1 MERYFLPYDM
11 SVKLKEKGLN
21 IPFYFFY
28 RTDDVD
34 KQIHHSTSIN
44 ALEYSNKIIDDEV
57 VIAPMYQQVFDW
69 IRNEK
74 NIDIEIDAS
83 INIFGNLFA
92 FMPLALFL
100 PKLIPFVDKWYK
112 HFLVVSLFI
121 ILIEIMQFVLDV
133 GSLDIDDYILNI
145 VGSMLCYII
154 FNIKKINKFI
164 NKFLFL

>member
-34 KQIHHSTSIN
+34 KQIHHSTSIK

-69 IRNEK
+69 LRNEK

-83 INIFGNLFA
+83 VNRYIFGN
-92 FMPLALFL
+92 
-100 PKLIPFVDKWYK
+100 KVYIPYISTYEEFT
-112 HFLVVSLFI
+112 
-121 ILIEIMQFVLDV
+121 LDD
-133 GSLDIDDYILNI
+133 SPETIRYRQT
-145 VGSMLCYII
+145 
-154 FNIKKINKFI
+154 KINPPLEFVHFFKWEEAADEAI
-164 NKFLFL
+164 KYVIDELI

>member
-34 KQIHHSTSIN
+34 KQIHHSTSTK
-44 ALEYSNKIIDDEV
+44 ALEYSNKIIDNEV

-74 NIDIEIDAS
+74 NIDIEIESSVNVFGYKVYTPYISTYKEFSLDDS
-83 INIFGNLFA
+83 PEIIRYKQTKINP
-92 FMPLALFL
+92 PLESF
-100 PKLIPFVDKWYK
+100 
-112 HFLVVSLFI
+112 HFLKWEDAADEAIKYVI
-121 ILIEIMQFVLDV
+121 NELI
-133 GSLDIDDYILNI
+133 
-145 VGSMLCYII
+145 
-154 FNIKKINKFI
+154 
-164 NKFLFL
+164 

>member
-34 KQIHHSTSIN
+34 KQIHHSTSTK
-44 ALEYSNKIIDDEV
+44 ALEYSNKIIDSEV

-74 NIDIEIDAS
+74 NMDIEIESSVNVFGYKVYTPYISTYKEFTLDNS
-83 INIFGNLFA
+83 PEIIRYKLTKINP
-92 FMPLALFL
+92 PLESF
-100 PKLIPFVDKWYK
+100 
-112 HFLVVSLFI
+112 HFLKWEDAADDVIKYVI
-121 ILIEIMQFVLDV
+121 NELI
-133 GSLDIDDYILNI
+133 
-145 VGSMLCYII
+145 
-154 FNIKKINKFI
+154 
-164 NKFLFL
+164 

>member
-34 KQIHHSTSIN
+34 KQIHHSTSIKP
-44 ALEYSNKIIDDEV
+44 LEYSNKIIDDEV

-69 IRNEK
+69 LRNEK

-83 INIFGNLFA
+83 VNRYIFGN
-92 FMPLALFL
+92 
-100 PKLIPFVDKWYK
+100 KVYIPYISTYEEFTLDDSPETIRYK
-112 HFLVVSLFI
+112 
-121 ILIEIMQFVLDV
+121 QT
-133 GSLDIDDYILNI
+133 
-145 VGSMLCYII
+145 
-154 FNIKKINKFI
+154 KINPPLVFVHFFKWEEAADEAI
-164 NKFLFL
+164 KYVIDELI

>member
-34 KQIHHSTSIN
+34 KQIHHSTSIK

-69 IRNEK
+69 LRNDK

-83 INIFGNLFA
+83 VNRYIFGN
-92 FMPLALFL
+92 
-100 PKLIPFVDKWYK
+100 KVYIPYISTYEEFT
-112 HFLVVSLFI
+112 
-121 ILIEIMQFVLDV
+121 LDD
-133 GSLDIDDYILNI
+133 SPETIRYRQN
-145 VGSMLCYII
+145 
-154 FNIKKINKFI
+154 KINPPLEFVHFFKWEDAADDSI
-164 NKFLFL
+164 KYVIDELI

>member
-1 MERYFLPYDM
+1 MERYFLPYDI

-34 KQIHHSTSIN
+34 KQIHHSTSIK

-69 IRNEK
+69 LRNEK

-83 INIFGNLFA
+83 VNRYIFGN
-92 FMPLALFL
+92 
-100 PKLIPFVDKWYK
+100 KVYIPYISTYEEFTLDDSPETIRYK
-112 HFLVVSLFI
+112 
-121 ILIEIMQFVLDV
+121 QT
-133 GSLDIDDYILNI
+133 
-145 VGSMLCYII
+145 
-154 FNIKKINKFI
+154 KINPPLEFVHFFKWEEAADEAI
-164 NKFLFL
+164 KYVIDELI

>member
-34 KQIHHSTSIN
+34 KQIHHSTSIK

-83 INIFGNLFA
+83 INIFGNKIYIPYISTYEEFTLDDSPETIRYRQIKTPIEFVNFFKWEDA
-92 FMPLALFL
+92 ADEAI
-100 PKLIPFVDKWYK
+100 KYVIDELI
-112 HFLVVSLFI
+112 
-121 ILIEIMQFVLDV
+121 
-133 GSLDIDDYILNI
+133 
-145 VGSMLCYII
+145 
-154 FNIKKINKFI
+154 
-164 NKFLFL
+164 